1 MNTKNK
7 ILLVV
12 LSSFTLLSCTL
23 YSPHFEM
30 MDNCIIKTNR
40 GWFNYLLINTNN
52 PTESYT
58 IQLKDCSDGATKIC
72 FDNIPENYI
81 IIKGWRDT
89 LNTSK
94 LVFKEGQIVKI
105 LNSGGDRT
113 SFSTEFIVRNGDL
126 VKFDIKK

>member
-12 LSSFTLLSCTL
+12 LFLLTFLSCTL

-30 MDNCIIKTNR
+30 KDNCIIKTNR
-40 GWFNYLLINTNN
+40 GWFNHILINTYK
-52 PTESYT
+52 PAKRYK
-58 IQLKDCSDGATKIC
+58 IILKDCSDGATKIC

-81 IIKGWRDT
+81 IIKGWGDT

-126 VKFDIKK
+126 VKFEIK